1 MGLRGRGERGAG
13 TPVTAAAPGRGT
25 RPQGR
30 AQPQAASPT
39 PIPGWVCSCHGTA
52 PSSRSPPSPYRTR
65 IPWALNIFC
74 LRVTLSGF
82 FFYLKNK

>member
-13 TPVTAAAPGRGT
+13 TPVTVAAPGRGT
-25 RPQGR
+25 QPRGR

-52 PSSRSPPSPYRTR
+52 PSSRSPPQPLQNPHPLGTKYLLSPCH
-65 IPWALNIFC
+65 PKC
-74 LRVTLSGF
+74 F
-82 FFYLKNK
+82 FFLFKK